1 MNKLQIKAEILAT
14 IRAVASAKNPT
25 PSLLTDLKQIE
36 TKDVVFEIL
45 IRELTNSDDHK
56 SMIVCWLLVELIE
69 KDILNEKLW
78 DVIKSPD
85 YNDHTKMIC
94 FNMLKDLGNQIDYE
108 VISGYFEKFNE
119 LINQETKE
127 MLDSAIMNPETQ
139 IDFMDFLSV
148 LHDNDK
154 SLLLKS
160 LEDDYTGDA
169 LANILIPVF
178 VTYIDTPLSDN
189 VLSILA
195 RCKSQLALHF
205 LENVKKYTNA
215 EMQQKINKALS
226 EIKLSGIRVDSAE
239 EFYKNTLKESVPYKS
254 YASFPDGHGNIALIF
269 SRKRSNKTL
278 QFWAIVINP
287 KYGILDSFG
296 FNSMTEQDFYK
307 IIDKFY
313 NYQEKYEID
322 PEVLKCLIN
331 KAKDKTFVEGAL
343 PPYEYTCWENI
354 MLDIEPKE
362 VELPFDRIE
371 LNQKDIDKISLSDY
385 VQNWFYDEI
394 TSETFNSFIEKLSSE
409 YKTNNFSIDLDKFVA
424 DNYDLIYTKE
434 ELERWE
440 ITFNIASY
448 FRYLKKDI
456 EMAKILYSLRTNY
469 QFLTNIL
476 RKSIYEYYIGKKYLI
491 KNKKN
496 TSNIF
501 DKKTNN
507 TEDALTLLQLDM
519 IISGIEARWVDHE

>member
-226 EIKLSGIRVDSAE
+226 EIKLSGIRVDNAE
-239 EFYKNTLKESVPYKS
+239 EFYKN
-254 YASFPDGHGNIALIF
+254 
-269 SRKRSNKTL
+269 
-278 QFWAIVINP
+278 
-287 KYGILDSFG
+287 
-296 FNSMTEQDFYK
+296 
-307 IIDKFY
+307 
-313 NYQEKYEID
+313 
-322 PEVLKCLIN
+322 
-331 KAKDKTFVEGAL
+331 
-343 PPYEYTCWENI
+343 
-354 MLDIEPKE
+354 
-362 VELPFDRIE
+362 
-371 LNQKDIDKISLSDY
+371 Y
-385 VQNWFYDEI
+385 VY
-394 TSETFNSFIEKLSSE
+394 
-409 YKTNNFSIDLDKFVA
+409 
-424 DNYDLIYTKE
+424 
-434 ELERWE
+434 
-440 ITFNIASY
+440 
-448 FRYLKKDI
+448 
-456 EMAKILYSLRTNY
+456 
-469 QFLTNIL
+469 
-476 RKSIYEYYIGKKYLI
+476 
-491 KNKKN
+491 
-496 TSNIF
+496 
-501 DKKTNN
+501 
-507 TEDALTLLQLDM
+507 
-519 IISGIEARWVDHE
+519 